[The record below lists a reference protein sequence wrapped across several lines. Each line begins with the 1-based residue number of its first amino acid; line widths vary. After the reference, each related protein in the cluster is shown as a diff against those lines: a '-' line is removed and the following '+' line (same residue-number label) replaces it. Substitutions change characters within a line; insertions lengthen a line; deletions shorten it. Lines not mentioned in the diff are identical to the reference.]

1 MIHTISLWVSAHWA
15 WIVILS
21 VLTLIPSILSAL
33 VLIIY
38 LPPDYFT
45 REKHISI
52 VTNPILRVFLR
63 ILKNMFGAM
72 ALITGFIMLFTPG
85 QGVLTVLVGVIL
97 CDFPGKRKLERK
109 LIARPALLTAVNR
122 IRARYNRPPI
132 VLSNFQK

>member
-38 LPPDYFT
+38 LPTDYFT

-52 VTNPILRVFLR
+52 VTNPVLRVFLR
-63 ILKNMFGAM
+63 ILKNMFGVI
-72 ALITGFIMLFTPG
+72 ALILGLIMLFTPG